1 MTEIIATVSSKGQ
14 ITIPAAVRRPLGVAP
29 GGKVVFAISDEGIVT
44 MRRAAY
50 PSMRAS
56 EEQPGRCVG
65 RWPGATCVVSPVR
78 TRFPRVTQ
86 THDERPA
93 RRFRP

>member
-14 ITIPAAVRRPLGVAP
+14 ITIPAAVRRHLGVAP

-50 PSMRAS
+50 PSIAS
-56 EEQPGRCVG
+56 LR
-65 RWPGATCVVSPVR
+65 GAAGTLRGPLAWSHVR
-78 TRFPRVTQ
+78 RI
-86 THDERPA
+86 A
-93 RRFRP
+93 REDALSESHPDAR